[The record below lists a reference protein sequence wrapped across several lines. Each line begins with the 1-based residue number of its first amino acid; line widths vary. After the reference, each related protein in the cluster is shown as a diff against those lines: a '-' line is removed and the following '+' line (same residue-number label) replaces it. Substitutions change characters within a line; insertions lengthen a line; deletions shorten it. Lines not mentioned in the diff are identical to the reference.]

1 MKIML
6 NGKECQ
12 IEEGSTAGVLLETMG
27 YKGKT
32 AVWINGVQLLL
43 SDYQKHLIKEAD
55 QVKILR
61 IIGGG

>member
-6 NGKECQ
+6 NGKECL
-12 IEEGSTAGVLLETMG
+12 IEENFTAVMLLETMG

-32 AVWINGVQLLL
+32 AIWVNGVQLLL
-43 SDYQKHLIKEAD
+43 SEYQNYLIKEDD